1 MQARSQQVPRPGSG
15 LGARSA
21 GKRVSK
27 NVLGRAQQANPRLD
41 RLLQLQQELLDRL
54 LPAVKAESVRTDLSN
69 DGNLAVFETDT
80 TLYQM
85 EGYSSPKV
93 RWLLKT
99 TIAKEANGTT
109 VGCVRINLFHS
120 ATCSAPNLDIEMWDY
135 GSALHFY
142 CNLPARTDL
151 VLRDDI
157 ANRHYCTPLPVS
169 DNHVSSVSSS
179 VDEGGGEPP
188 SPNPATLPH
197 GKTHRPAT
205 PGSSSGA
212 QGHCAEASSAH
223 QEGPHSTGDAAGT
236 RGGGGNGGGSVGAMS
251 VQDLVLEVIKDPDAS
266 LFFSPSPHVRHY
278 HAAGGFIVTMPATDA
293 VLDKACRWAHRF
305 LSMYL
310 YLAARPQE
318 QVLDPGTQ
326 AQLQE
331 RDLRMLQMFRKDPA
345 IQILEQEFGAQGME
359 DILLLCTCDPAV
371 VSTGHSDASMR

>member
-1 MQARSQQVPRPGSG
+1 
-15 LGARSA
+15 
-21 GKRVSK
+21 
-27 NVLGRAQQANPRLD
+27 
-41 RLLQLQQELLDRL
+41 
-54 LPAVKAESVRTDLSN
+54 
-69 DGNLAVFETDT
+69 
-80 TLYQM
+80 
-85 EGYSSPKV
+85 
-93 RWLLKT
+93 
-99 TIAKEANGTT
+99 
-109 VGCVRINLFHS
+109 
-120 ATCSAPNLDIEMWDY
+120 
-135 GSALHFY
+135 
-142 CNLPARTDL
+142 
-151 VLRDDI
+151 
-157 ANRHYCTPLPVS
+157 
-169 DNHVSSVSSS
+169 
-179 VDEGGGEPP
+179 
-188 SPNPATLPH
+188 
-197 GKTHRPAT
+197 
-205 PGSSSGA
+205 
-212 QGHCAEASSAH
+212 
-223 QEGPHSTGDAAGT
+223 
-236 RGGGGNGGGSVGAMS
+236 MS